1 MSLFQPA
8 HDIVAVKANEALDTA
23 ENPGETLDYSY
34 EQMLRHITKDRHG
47 ETGRQRRCALTT
59 DDEMRVLIEH

>member
-1 MSLFQPA
+1 MSPFRRA
-8 HDIVAVKANEALDTA
+8 HDIVAARANVALNTA
-23 ENPGETLDYSY
+23 ENPSEMLDYSY